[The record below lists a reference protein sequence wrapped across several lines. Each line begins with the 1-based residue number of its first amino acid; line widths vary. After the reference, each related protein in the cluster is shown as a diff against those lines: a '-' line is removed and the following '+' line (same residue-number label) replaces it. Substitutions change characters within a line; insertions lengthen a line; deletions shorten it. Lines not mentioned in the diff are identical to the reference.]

1 LGSSKALLAK
11 RQGLT
16 RSHKV
21 NRDEDLCFA
30 STNNSSDVKQD
41 IRYAFRMLRKQPG
54 FGTIAIL
61 TLALGIGANTAIFSI
76 VNAVLLRPLPYRD
89 ADRIMVLNES
99 SGPGQDY
106 SVALPDYFD
115 WRNDNTVFE
124 HLAATHKESRNL
136 SGIPGRDPER
146 VSCASVT
153 RNFFNVVG
161 VSPETGRIFSEDE
174 DKVGAPPV
182 VVISDRLWQRA
193 FNRDPGL
200 LGRSITLHDQ
210 NFTVIGVMPP
220 QITSPQDTD
229 AWFSIMR
236 RSNNPAWM
244 DRSHHP
250 MIFVWGK
257 LKPGV
262 TVDRARVEMKMIA
275 ARLERTYP
283 ETNGKVY
290 AVVTPLLENLVGKY
304 RTNLGL
310 LLGAVGLVLLI
321 ACANLANLFAARGAA
336 RAREFAIHAAVG
348 ATRGQIV
355 KKLLIES
362 FVIAL
367 LGGALGFFLAI
378 WVRDGLIALSPGNV
392 SRFHQISFDL
402 PVLGFTFLVASL
414 TTMLFGLWP
423 AWHTSQADIQLAL
436 KAGSAGSG
444 DPPSAKRARD
454 WLVVSE
460 IALTLTLLVAAGLV
474 LKSFSHLQ
482 SLLLGY
488 EPRALF
494 TARFELPWQK
504 YNDRDKINTFAK
516 ALLDKVR
523 SLPGVQNAA
532 VSSNG
537 PLMGGWQTGFWREE
551 NQRPQP
557 SDMLNSDL
565 EVVGG
570 DYFSTLK
577 VPLLRGR
584 AFNERDTKD
593 SPRVII
599 IDQAMAEQYF
609 PGENPIGKRLGVD
622 PGNDNESYVMS
633 EIVGVVAR
641 MRFHAVDEMAPLPVI
656 YCSLGQAQRTS
667 LTLFVRSTMAS
678 TALERAVRDAVTSI
692 DSSLPVFD
700 ARPMTD
706 RVRETWGAQRLL
718 SFLFSVFA
726 GLALVLATIGLYGLL
741 AYTTLKRVPE
751 IGIRLALGARPAQ
764 IRALILS
771 HGIQLLL
778 IGSAIGLVA
787 AFGLSRALQ
796 SVLFEVK
803 GIDPRIYLGVG
814 LILFGATLLA
824 AWIPARRAS
833 RVDPIVA
840 LHTE

>member
-1 LGSSKALLAK
+1 MLL
-11 RQGLT
+11 Q
-16 RSHKV
+16 
-21 NRDEDLCFA
+21 DL
-30 STNNSSDVKQD
+30 
-41 IRYAFRMLRKQPG
+41 RYALRMLAKQPG
-54 FGTIAIL
+54 FTAIAVL
-61 TLALGIGANTAIFSI
+61 TLALGIGANTAIFSVI
-76 VNAVLLRPLPYRD
+76 NAVLLRPLPYPN

-99 SGPGQDY
+99 SGPGQDF

-115 WRNDNTVFE
+115 WQKESKTFE
-124 HLAATHKESRNL
+124 HLACTHKESRNL
-136 SGIPGRDPER
+136 SGIPGREPER
-146 VSCASVT
+146 ISCASVT
-153 RNFFNVVG
+153 RNFFNIIG
-161 VSPETGRIFSEDE
+161 LPAEIGRTFSENE

-182 VVISDRLWQRA
+182 VVLSDRLWRRV
-193 FNRDPGL
+193 FNADPTV
-200 LGRSITLHDQ
+200 LGQSITLHDQ
-210 NFTVIGVMPP
+210 GFTVVGVMPP
-220 QITSPQDTD
+220 QMTSPQDTD
-229 AWFSIMR
+229 VWLSMMR

-250 MIFVWGK
+250 MIYVWGK
-257 LKPGV
+257 LQPGV
-262 TVDRARVEMKMIA
+262 TVDQARTEMKGIA
-275 ARLERTYP
+275 ARLEKAYP
-283 ETNGKVY
+283 DTNGQEA

-321 ACANLANLFAARGAA
+321 ACANWANLFAARSAA
-336 RAREFAIHAAVG
+336 RAREFAIQAAVG

-367 LGGALGFFLAI
+367 IGGALGLLMAV
-378 WVRDGLIALSPGNV
+378 WVRNGLIALSPGEV
-392 SRFHQISFDL
+392 SRFQQISFDL
-402 PVLGFTFLVASL
+402 PVLSFTFLVASL
-414 TTMLFGLWP
+414 TTVLFGLWP
-423 AWHTSQADIQLAL
+423 AWQASHPNVQLAL
-436 KAGSAGSG
+436 RTGPAGSG
-444 DPPSAKRARD
+444 DPPSAKRAPD
-454 WLVVSE
+454 WLVISE

-474 LKSFSHLQ
+474 RKSFSRLQ
-482 SLLLGY
+482 SLSLSY

-494 TARFELPWQK
+494 TARFELPWRK
-504 YNDRDKINTFAK
+504 YNGRDKIDMFART
-516 ALLDKVR
+516 LLDKVR
-523 SLPGVQNAA
+523 ALPGVQNAA

-551 NQRPQP
+551 NPRPSP

-570 DYFSTLK
+570 DYFSTLR

-584 AFNERDTKD
+584 TFNDRDTKD

-609 PGENPIGKRLGVD
+609 PGEDPIGKRLGVD
-622 PGNDNESYVMS
+622 LGNDEEGWVMS
-633 EIVGVVAR
+633 EIVGVVPR
-641 MRFHAVDEMAPLPVI
+641 MRFHAVDEMAPLPLI

-667 LTLFVRSTMAS
+667 LTLFVRSRMAS
-678 TALERAVRDAVTSI
+678 ALLERSIRGAVTSI

-700 ARPMTD
+700 PRPMND

-726 GLALVLATIGLYGLL
+726 GLALVLATIGLYGVL

-771 HGIQLLL
+771 HGMQLLF
-778 IGSAIGLVA
+778 IGSIIGLAA
-787 AFGLSRALQ
+787 AFALSRTLQ

-803 GIDPRIYLGVG
+803 GIEPRIYISVVAL
-814 LILFGATLLA
+814 LFSATFLA
-824 AWIPARRAS
+824 SWIPARRAS

-840 LHTE
+840 LCTE

>member
-1 LGSSKALLAK
+1 MSNLRL
-11 RQGLT
+11 
-16 RSHKV
+16 
-21 NRDEDLCFA
+21 
-30 STNNSSDVKQD
+30 
-41 IRYAFRMLRKQPG
+41 AFRQLIKNPA
-54 FGTIAIL
+54 FSAVAIV

-76 VNAVLLRPLPYRD
+76 VNAVLLRPLPYPD

-115 WRNDNTVFE
+115 WRNGNTVFE

-136 SGIPGRDPER
+136 SGVPGREPER
-146 VSCASVT
+146 ISCASVT
-153 RNFFNVVG
+153 RNFFNIVG
-161 VSPETGRIFSEDE
+161 LPPKIGRTFSEDE
-174 DKVGAPPV
+174 DKVGAPSV

-193 FNRDPGL
+193 FNRDPAV

-210 NFTVIGVMPP
+210 NYTVIGVMPREV
-220 QITSPQDTD
+220 TSPQDTD
-229 AWFSIMR
+229 VWLSMMR
-236 RSNNPAWM
+236 RSNNPVWM
-244 DRSHHP
+244 QRFIHP

-262 TVDRARVEMKMIA
+262 TLEQARTEMKGIA
-275 ARLERTYP
+275 AQLEKAYP
-283 ETNGKVY
+283 ETNKQEY

-336 RAREFAIHAAVG
+336 RSREFAIHAAVG

-378 WVRDGLIALSPGNV
+378 WVRDGLIALSPGDV

-414 TTMLFGLWP
+414 TTVLFGLWP
-423 AWHTSQADIQLAL
+423 AWQASHANVQLAL
-436 KAGSAGSG
+436 KTGSAGSG

-454 WLVVSE
+454 WLVISE

-474 LKSFSHLQ
+474 LKSFSRLQ
-482 SLLLGY
+482 SLSLGY
-488 EPRALF
+488 DPRALF
-494 TARFELPWQK
+494 TARFELPWRK
-504 YNDRDKINTFAK
+504 YNDRDKINTFTK

-523 SLPGVQNAA
+523 GLPGVQTAA

-551 NQRPQP
+551 NPRPQP
-557 SDMLNSDL
+557 SDMLSSDL

-584 AFNERDTKD
+584 VFNERDTKD

-622 PGNDNESYVMS
+622 PGNDNENYVMS

-641 MRFHAVDEMAPLPVI
+641 MRFHAIDEMAPLPVI

-678 TALERAVRDAVTSI
+678 AALERTVRDAVTSI
-692 DSSLPVFD
+692 DSSMAVFD
-700 ARPMTD
+700 SRPMSD
-706 RVRETWGAQRLL
+706 RVRETWGVQRLL

-741 AYTTLKRVPE
+741 AYTTLKRVRE

-764 IRALILS
+764 IRVLVLS
-771 HGIQLLL
+771 HGMQLLL
-778 IGSAIGLVA
+778 IGSAIGLLA
-787 AFGLSRALQ
+787 AFALSRALQ
-796 SVLFEVK
+796 SVLFDVK

-814 LILFGATLLA
+814 LLLFGATLLA
-824 AWIPARRAS
+824 SWLPARRAS

-840 LHTE
+840 LRTE

>member
-1 LGSSKALLAK
+1 MSNLRL
-11 RQGLT
+11 
-16 RSHKV
+16 
-21 NRDEDLCFA
+21 
-30 STNNSSDVKQD
+30 
-41 IRYAFRMLRKQPG
+41 AFRQLIKNPA
-54 FGTIAIL
+54 FSAVAIL

-76 VNAVLLRPLPYRD
+76 VNAVLLRPLPYPN

-136 SGIPGRDPER
+136 SGVPGREPER
-146 VSCASVT
+146 ISCASVT
-153 RNFFNVVG
+153 RNFFNILG
-161 VSPETGRIFSEDE
+161 LSPKIGRTFSEDE

-182 VVISDRLWQRA
+182 VVISDRLWQQA
-193 FNRDPGL
+193 FNRDPSAI
-200 LGRSITLHDQ
+200 GRSITLHDQ
-210 NFTVIGVMPP
+210 NFTIIGVMPP
-220 QITSPQDTD
+220 EMTSPQDSD
-229 AWFSIMR
+229 AWFSMMR

-244 DRSHHP
+244 DRAHHP
-250 MIFVWGK
+250 MIYVWGK

-262 TVDRARVEMKMIA
+262 TVEQARSQMKAIA
-275 ARLERTYP
+275 ARLEKAYP
-283 ETNGKVY
+283 ETNAGNT

-348 ATRGQIV
+348 ATRGQLI

-362 FVIAL
+362 FLIAL
-367 LGGALGFFLAI
+367 LGGTLGFVIAL
-378 WVRDGLIALSPGNV
+378 WVRDSLIALSPGDV
-392 SRFHQISFDL
+392 SRFQQISFDL
-402 PVLGFTFLVASL
+402 PVLGFTFLIASF
-414 TTMLFGLWP
+414 TTVLFGLWP
-423 AWHTSQADIQLAL
+423 AWQASHADVQLAL
-436 KAGSAGSG
+436 KEGSSGGG

-454 WLVVSE
+454 WLVISE

-474 LKSFSHLQ
+474 LKSFSRLQ
-482 SLLLGY
+482 SLSLGY
-488 EPRALF
+488 APRALF
-494 TARFELPWQK
+494 TARFELPWRK

-523 SLPGVQNAA
+523 GLPGVQNAA

-551 NQRPQP
+551 NPRPQP

-584 AFNERDTKD
+584 TFNERDTKD

-622 PGNDNESYVMS
+622 AGNDDEGWVMS

-641 MRFHAVDEMAPLPVI
+641 MRFHAVDEMAPIPVI

-678 TALERAVRDAVTSI
+678 AALERSIRDAVTSI

-700 ARPMTD
+700 ARPMSD
-706 RVRETWGAQRLL
+706 RIRETWGAQRLL
-718 SFLFSVFA
+718 SFLFSVFS

-741 AYTTLKRVPE
+741 AYTTLKRVRE

-764 IRALILS
+764 IRALVLS
-771 HGIQLLL
+771 HGLQLLL
-778 IGSAIGLVA
+778 IGSVIGLAA
-787 AFGLSRALQ
+787 AFALSRALQ
-796 SVLFEVK
+796 SVLFDVK

-814 LILFGATLLA
+814 ALLFAATFFA
-824 AWIPARRAS
+824 SWIPARRAS
-833 RVDPIVA
+833 RVDPIIA
-840 LHTE
+840 LRTE

>member
-1 LGSSKALLAK
+1 MNDLKLGF
-11 RQGLT
+11 RQ
-16 RSHKV
+16 
-21 NRDEDLCFA
+21 
-30 STNNSSDVKQD
+30 
-41 IRYAFRMLRKQPG
+41 LRKSPG
-54 FGTIAIL
+54 FTFVAVL

-76 VNAVLLRPLPYRD
+76 INAVLLRPLPYPD

-136 SGIPGRDPER
+136 SGIPGREPER
-146 VSCASVT
+146 ISCASVT
-153 RNFFNVVG
+153 RNFFNIVG
-161 VSPETGRIFSEDE
+161 LPPEVGRSFSENE
-174 DKVGAPPV
+174 DKAGAPPV
-182 VVISDRLWQRA
+182 VVISDRLWRRV
-193 FNRDPGL
+193 FNADSNV

-210 NFTVIGVMPP
+210 DYTVIGVMPP
-220 QITSPQDTD
+220 QLTSPQDVD
-229 AWFSIMR
+229 AWLSMMR

-244 DRSHHP
+244 QRFVHP
-250 MIFVWGK
+250 MIYVWGK
-257 LKPGV
+257 IKPGV
-262 TVDRARVEMKMIA
+262 TVAQARTEIKAIA
-275 ARLERTYP
+275 ARLAKTYP
-283 ETNGKVY
+283 ETNGQET

-310 LLGAVGLVLLI
+310 LLGAVGVVLLI
-321 ACANLANLFAARGAA
+321 ACANLANLFAVRGAA

-348 ATRGQIV
+348 ATRGRIV

-362 FVIAL
+362 FVITL
-367 LGGALGFFLAI
+367 IGGALGLLMAV
-378 WVRDGLIALSPGNV
+378 WVRNGLIALSPEHV
-392 SRFHQISFDL
+392 SRFQQISFDL
-402 PVLGFTFLVASL
+402 PVLGFTFLIASL
-414 TTMLFGLWP
+414 TTVIFGLWP
-423 AWHTSQADIQLAL
+423 AWQASHANVQLAL
-436 KAGSAGSG
+436 KTGSAGSG

-454 WLVVSE
+454 WLVISE
-460 IALTLTLLVAAGLV
+460 IALTLTLLVTAGLV
-474 LKSFSHLQ
+474 LKSFSRLQ
-482 SLLLGY
+482 SLSLGY

-494 TARFELPWQK
+494 TARFELPWRK
-504 YNDRDKINTFAK
+504 YSDRNKIDLFART
-516 ALLDKVR
+516 LLGKVR
-523 SLPGVQNAA
+523 ASPDVQNAA

-551 NQRPQP
+551 NPRPSP

-565 EVVGG
+565 EVVSG

-584 AFNERDTKD
+584 TFNERDTKD

-609 PGENPIGKRLGVD
+609 PGEDPIGKRLGVD
-622 PGNDNESYVMS
+622 LGNDEEGSVKS

-641 MRFHAVDEMAPLPVI
+641 MRFHAVDEMAPLPLI
-656 YCSLGQAQRTS
+656 YASLGQVQRTS
-667 LTLFVRSTMAS
+667 LTLFIRSTMGSA
-678 TALERAVRDAVTSI
+678 ALERFIRHAVTSM
-692 DSSLPVFD
+692 DPSLAVFD
-700 ARPMTD
+700 ARPMSD

-726 GLALVLATIGLYGLL
+726 GLALVLATIGLYGVL

-771 HGIQLLL
+771 HGMQLLF
-778 IGSAIGLVA
+778 IGSIIGLAA
-787 AFGLSRALQ
+787 AFALSRALQ

-803 GIDPRIYLGVG
+803 GIEPRIYISVVAL
-814 LILFGATLLA
+814 LFSATFLA
-824 AWIPARRAS
+824 SWIPARRAS

-840 LHTE
+840 LRTE

>member
-1 LGSSKALLAK
+1 
-11 RQGLT
+11 
-16 RSHKV
+16 
-21 NRDEDLCFA
+21 
-30 STNNSSDVKQD
+30 
-41 IRYAFRMLRKQPG
+41 MLRKQPC
-54 FGTIAIL
+54 FSVIAIL
-61 TLALGIGANTAIFSI
+61 TLTLGIGANTAIFSI
-76 VNAVLLRPLPYRD
+76 VNAVLLRPLPYPD
-89 ADRIMVLNES
+89 AERIMVLNES

-153 RNFFNVVG
+153 RNFFSVVG
-161 VSPETGRIFSEDE
+161 ISPEIGRIFSEDE

-182 VVISDRLWQRA
+182 VVISDRLWRRV
-193 FNRDPGL
+193 FNADPSV

-220 QITSPQDTD
+220 QVTSPQDSD
-229 AWFSIMR
+229 VWLSMMR
-236 RSNNPAWM
+236 RSNNPVWM
-244 DRSHHP
+244 QRFIHP
-250 MIFVWGK
+250 MIYVWGK

-262 TVDRARVEMKMIA
+262 TLEQARSEMKTIA
-275 ARLERTYP
+275 ARLEKTYP
-283 ETNGKVY
+283 DTNGKET
-290 AVVTPLLENLVGKY
+290 AIVTPLLENLVGKY
-304 RTNLGL
+304 RINLTL
-310 LLGAVGLVLLI
+310 LLGAVSLVLLI

-348 ATRGQIV
+348 ATRGQVV

-367 LGGALGFFLAI
+367 IGGALGFFMAV
-378 WVRDGLIALSPGNV
+378 WVRDGLIALSPGEV
-392 SRFHQISFDL
+392 SRFQQISFDL
-402 PVLGFTFLVASL
+402 PVLGFTFLIASL
-414 TTMLFGLWP
+414 TTVLFGLWP
-423 AWHTSQADIQLAL
+423 AWQASHANVQLAL

-454 WLVVSE
+454 WLVISE

-474 LKSFSHLQ
+474 LKSFSRLQ
-482 SLLLGY
+482 SLSLGY

-523 SLPGVQNAA
+523 GLPGVQNAA

-551 NQRPQP
+551 NPRPQP

-565 EVVGG
+565 EVVVG

-593 SPRVII
+593 SPRVVI

-656 YCSLGQAQRTS
+656 YCSLGQTQRTS
-667 LTLFVRSTMAS
+667 LTLFVRSAMAS
-678 TALERAVRDAVTSI
+678 AALERAVRDAVTSI
-692 DSSLPVFD
+692 DSSMPVFD
-700 ARPMTD
+700 ARPMSD

-764 IRALILS
+764 IRALIFS
-771 HGIQLLL
+771 HGMQLLL
-778 IGSAIGLVA
+778 IGSVIGLFT
-787 AFGLSRALQ
+787 AFALSRALQ
-796 SVLFEVK
+796 SMLFEVR
-803 GIDPRIYLGVG
+803 GTDPKIYFGVG
-814 LILFGATLLA
+814 LILFAATLFA
-824 AWIPARRAS
+824 SWIPARRAS

>member
-1 LGSSKALLAK
+1 
-11 RQGLT
+11 
-16 RSHKV
+16 
-21 NRDEDLCFA
+21 
-30 STNNSSDVKQD
+30 
-41 IRYAFRMLRKQPG
+41 MLRKQPC
-54 FGTIAIL
+54 FSVIAIL
-61 TLALGIGANTAIFSI
+61 TLTLGIGANTAIFSI
-76 VNAVLLRPLPYRD
+76 VNAVLLRPLPYPD
-89 ADRIMVLNES
+89 AERIMVLNES

-153 RNFFNVVG
+153 RNFFSVVG
-161 VSPETGRIFSEDE
+161 ISPEIGRIFSEDE

-182 VVISDRLWQRA
+182 VVISDRLWRRV
-193 FNRDPGL
+193 FNADPSV

-220 QITSPQDTD
+220 QVTSPQDSD
-229 AWFSIMR
+229 VWLSMMR
-236 RSNNPAWM
+236 RSNNPVWM
-244 DRSHHP
+244 QRFIHP
-250 MIFVWGK
+250 MIYVWGK

-262 TVDRARVEMKMIA
+262 TLEQARSEMKTIA
-275 ARLERTYP
+275 ARLEKTYP
-283 ETNGKVY
+283 ETNGKET
-290 AVVTPLLENLVGKY
+290 AIVTPLLENLVGKY
-304 RTNLGL
+304 RINLTL
-310 LLGAVGLVLLI
+310 LLGAVSLVLLI

-348 ATRGQIV
+348 ATRGQVV

-362 FVIAL
+362 FAIAL
-367 LGGALGFFLAI
+367 IGGALGFFMAV
-378 WVRDGLIALSPGNV
+378 WVRDGLIALSPGEV
-392 SRFHQISFDL
+392 SRFQQISFDL
-402 PVLGFTFLVASL
+402 PVLGFTFLIASL
-414 TTMLFGLWP
+414 TTVLFGLWP
-423 AWHTSQADIQLAL
+423 AWQASHANVQLAL

-454 WLVVSE
+454 WLVISE

-474 LKSFSHLQ
+474 LKSFSRLQ
-482 SLLLGY
+482 SLSLGY

-523 SLPGVQNAA
+523 GLPGVQNAA

-551 NQRPQP
+551 NPRPQP

-565 EVVGG
+565 EVVVG

-593 SPRVII
+593 SPRVVI

-641 MRFHAVDEMAPLPVI
+641 MRFHAVDEMAPMPVI
-656 YCSLGQAQRTS
+656 YCSLGQTQRTS
-667 LTLFVRSTMAS
+667 LTLFVRSAMAS
-678 TALERAVRDAVTSI
+678 AALERAVRDAVTSI
-692 DSSLPVFD
+692 DSSMPVFD
-700 ARPMTD
+700 ARPMSD

-718 SFLFSVFA
+718 SFLFSAFA

-764 IRALILS
+764 IRALIFS
-771 HGIQLLL
+771 HGMQLLL
-778 IGSAIGLVA
+778 IGSVIGLFA
-787 AFGLSRALQ
+787 AFALSRALQ
-796 SVLFEVK
+796 SMLFEVR
-803 GIDPRIYLGVG
+803 GTDPKIYFGVG
-814 LILFGATLLA
+814 LILFAATLFA
-824 AWIPARRAS
+824 SWIPARRAS

>member
-1 LGSSKALLAK
+1 MNHLRL
-11 RQGLT
+11 
-16 RSHKV
+16 
-21 NRDEDLCFA
+21 
-30 STNNSSDVKQD
+30 
-41 IRYAFRMLRKQPG
+41 AFRQLIKNPA
-54 FGTIAIL
+54 FSAIAIV

-76 VNAVLLRPLPYRD
+76 VNAVLLRPLPYPD

-115 WRNDNTVFE
+115 WQRDNTVFE
-124 HLAATHKESRNL
+124 HLACTHKESRNL
-136 SGIPGRDPER
+136 SGVPGREPER

-153 RNFFNVVG
+153 RNFFNIVG
-161 VSPETGRIFSEDE
+161 LPPEIGRTFSEDE

-182 VVISDRLWQRA
+182 VVISDRLWRRA
-193 FNRDPGL
+193 FNGDPTV

-210 NFTVIGVMPP
+210 NYTVIGVMPP
-220 QITSPQDTD
+220 QMTSPQDSD
-229 AWFSIMR
+229 AWLSMMR
-236 RSNNPAWM
+236 RSNNPVWM
-244 DRSHHP
+244 SRMIHP
-250 MIFVWGK
+250 MIYVWGK

-262 TVDRARVEMKMIA
+262 TVDQARAEMKTIA
-275 ARLERTYP
+275 ARLEKAYP
-283 ETNGKVY
+283 DTNKGEY
-290 AVVTPLLENLVGKY
+290 AVVTPLLDNLVGKY
-304 RTNLGL
+304 RTNLDL

-336 RAREFAIHAAVG
+336 RSREFAIHAAVG
-348 ATRGQIV
+348 ATRGEII

-362 FVIAL
+362 FLIAL
-367 LGGALGFFLAI
+367 LGGTLGFLFAV
-378 WVRDGLIALSPGNV
+378 WVREGLIALSPGSV
-392 SRFHQISFDL
+392 SRFQHVSFDL
-402 PVLGFTFLVASL
+402 RVLGFTFLIASL
-414 TTMLFGLWP
+414 TTVLVGLWP
-423 AWHTSQADIQLAL
+423 AWQASHTDVQLAL
-436 KAGSAGSG
+436 KTGSAGSG

-454 WLVVSE
+454 WLVISE

-474 LKSFSHLQ
+474 LKSFSRLQ
-482 SLLLGY
+482 SLSLGY

-523 SLPGVQNAA
+523 ALPGVQDAA

-551 NQRPQP
+551 NPRPQP

-577 VPLLRGR
+577 APLLRGR
-584 AFNERDTKD
+584 TFNERDTKD

-609 PGENPIGKRLGVD
+609 PGEDPIGKRLGVD
-622 PGNDNESYVMS
+622 VGNDNESWVMS
-633 EIVGVVAR
+633 EIVGVVAK

-667 LTLFVRSTMAS
+667 LTLFVRSTIGSA
-678 TALERAVRDAVTSI
+678 ALEHSIRDVVSSI
-692 DSSLPVFD
+692 DSSLPTFD
-700 ARPMTD
+700 PRPMSD

-718 SFLFSVFA
+718 SFLFSVFS
-726 GLALVLATIGLYGLL
+726 GLALLLATIGLYGLL
-741 AYTTLKRVPE
+741 AYTTLKRVRE

-764 IRALILS
+764 IRTLILS
-771 HGIQLLL
+771 HGMHLFL
-778 IGSAIGLVA
+778 IGSVIGLA
-787 AFGLSRALQ
+787 TAFALSRALQ
-796 SVLFEVK
+796 SVLFDVK

-814 LILFGATLLA
+814 LLLFVATLLA
-824 AWIPARRAS
+824 SWIPARRAS
-833 RVDPIVA
+833 RVDPIIA
-840 LHTE
+840 LRTE